1 MNPPV
6 ERRVRQRDPRELMSA
21 EVLALLR
28 ACGRIRKT
36 DQPILEGAVA
46 DAPAPSAPGPLR
58 TRR

>member
-1 MNPPV
+1 MNLPV

-28 ACGRIRKT
+28 ACGGIRKT
-36 DQPILEGAVA
+36 DHPILEGLAA
-46 DAPAPSAPGPLR
+46 DAPAPSTPAPVR